1 MKGQTGNKTTRER
14 IVWEH
19 DSMCSQS
26 LNRSAELQQDIL
38 IKWGVRH
45 LKCSQRH
52 QGVLLGERSTTETTC
67 AALEIEARG
76 KRALA
81 VPTVS
86 LMQLAQQMLLQPT
99 AFIQEMRNM
108 IYNLASKAR
117 TLHQKE
123 KSQMRPLECHNGFCK
138 TAIKGIVLPK

>member
-1 MKGQTGNKTTRER
+1 MAK
-14 IVWEH
+14 
-19 DSMCSQS
+19 
-26 LNRSAELQQDIL
+26 
-38 IKWGVRH
+38 
-45 LKCSQRH
+45 
-52 QGVLLGERSTTETTC
+52 TTC
-67 AALEIEARG
+67 AALEIETGG

-117 TLHQKE
+117 TLH
-123 KSQMRPLECHNGFCK
+123 
-138 TAIKGIVLPK
+138 